1 MPSSCASFTR
11 INAVVPG
18 AIPDGHRTIWELD
31 KVRVYDGG
39 PDEDADSEEDNLLLA
54 TQGVFVP

>member
-1 MPSSCASFTR
+1 VGGHQA
-11 INAVVPG
+11 IVPG
-18 AIPDGHRTIWELD
+18 AIPDGRRTVWELD

-39 PDEDADSEEDNLLLA
+39 PDEDADSEDNSLLA